1 MRLRI
6 PNLVSRPNE
15 VPVVAD
21 AAPGSD
27 VEVAGTQ
34 ELNEK
39 NGPQTQVN
47 SKSEDEGVSPEVQHG
62 VQVAQAINQVW
73 SREHLIAAYIV
84 IWIINFIQGFGSG
97 ITGALLFGLAGTTL
111 ISFPGT
117 LTPYV
122 TSSFQAH
129 SLTATTSIISSLISG
144 LWKLPYAK
152 ILDVWGRPQGFALMV
167 ASTVLGFVMMAGCN
181 NVTTYCA
188 AQVFYQLGY
197 SAIDFTITIFV
208 ADTSSLRNRAWVRVR
223 DEEESKY
230 HD

>member
-15 VPVVAD
+15 VPVVAET
-21 AAPGSD
+21 ATGSD

-34 ELNEK
+34 EMNEK
-39 NGPQTQVN
+39 NEPRTHVI
-47 SKSEDEGVSPEVQHG
+47 SKLEEDGVSSEVQHG
-62 VQVAQAINQVW
+62 VQIAQAINQVW
-73 SREHLIAAYIV
+73 SREHLVAAYII
-84 IWIINFIQGFGSG
+84 IWVINFIQGFGSG
-97 ITGALLFGLAGTTL
+97 ITGNFFDLDPQRNNL
-111 ISFPGT
+111 IYVFPGT

-122 TSSFQAH
+122 TSSFQQH
-129 SLTATTSIISSLISG
+129 SLTATTGIISSLISG

-208 ADTSSLRNRAWVRVR
+208 ADTSSLRNRAWVRL
-223 DEEESKY
+223 SS
-230 HD
+230 

>member
-21 AAPGSD
+21 TAPGSD

-39 NGPQTQVN
+39 NGPRTQVN

-73 SREHLIAAYIV
+73 SREHLIAAYII

-97 ITGALLFGLAGTTL
+97 ITGAF
-111 ISFPGT
+111 FC
-117 LTPYV
+117 
-122 TSSFQAH
+122 
-129 SLTATTSIISSLISG
+129 
-144 LWKLPYAK
+144 
-152 ILDVWGRPQGFALMV
+152 QGPA
-167 ASTVLGFVMMAGCN
+167 
-181 NVTTYCA
+181 
-188 AQVFYQLGY
+188 
-197 SAIDFTITIFV
+197 
-208 ADTSSLRNRAWVRVR
+208 
-223 DEEESKY
+223 
-230 HD
+230 